1 MLRQQNP
8 VIERTRA
15 ANARGA
21 IPAWAVRPAARRGF
35 GLNRRGLRHGRAPR
49 DTSPPA
55 ASALGRTAR
64 RSCRAGSP
72 RPRRARYSAARRAA
86 LFFKDGRFA
95 PQFSA
100 PPLQVAFHTLC
111 EFDTRRSKR
120 KRRKLV
126 IEALNADPATT
137 QIIYYGPHRG
147 RVLVIIPVLHQCVHE
162 ENLFAQPFLAGKQL
176 FAVGRD
182 DPAVDHE
189 VVSKFIS
196 KAIASG
202 NLLRLLR
209 SRQPCPPVCCT
220 SVAHSPTP
228 RFQLAGT
235 QLAIIPFAKPLCGPQ
250 GHAIPF

>member
-1 MLRQQNP
+1 MPSVSSRSLWPRLP
-8 VIERTRA
+8 VA
-15 ANARGA
+15 A
-21 IPAWAVRPAARRGF
+21 P
-35 GLNRRGLRHGRAPR
+35 L
-49 DTSPPA
+49 
-55 ASALGRTAR
+55 LGRESSSLLSPLCGPQS
-64 RSCRAGSP
+64 RSILQGRTIRSP
-72 RPRRARYSAARRAA
+72 VFRH
-86 LFFKDGRFA
+86 
-95 PQFSA
+95 
-100 PPLQVAFHTLC
+100 LQAAFHTLF

-120 KRRKLV
+120 KRHKLV
-126 IEALNADPATT
+126 VEALNADPATA

-162 ENLFAQPFLAGKQL
+162 ENLFGQPFLAGKQL

-209 SRQPCPPVCCT
+209 SRQPCPPLCCT
-220 SVAHSPTP
+220 SAAHRPTP

-235 QLAIIPFAKPLCGPQ
+235 QLAIIPFAKPLCGP
-250 GHAIPF
+250 